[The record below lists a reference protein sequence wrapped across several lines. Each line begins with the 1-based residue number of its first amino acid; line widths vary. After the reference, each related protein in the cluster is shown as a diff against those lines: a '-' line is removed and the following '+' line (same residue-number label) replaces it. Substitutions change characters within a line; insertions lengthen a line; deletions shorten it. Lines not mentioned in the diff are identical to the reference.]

1 MKMRSYNFCHT
12 NTKNPGNNLGIFCLI
27 TGRPKLNGYPSTS
40 SSNKPYV
47 DPKKA
52 AKAAKA
58 AETARKKAEAAAKKH
73 ENEMKAATRKAYQEE
88 IKAAKGK
95 TDEEQAQNIM
105 AYSQGKKKYSE
116 YLNDQHDIAIKGYK
130 ALEAIYKKYGTD
142 YGQWQDEIAKEGQ
155 KKQEDHQKALLSD
168 VEINHQREIYAANKD
183 YNDPS
188 SEIYHNEEAL
198 NERLFEIDMAA
209 LADRTAVLQE
219 GSQEWLDSKAEMTQK
234 EEEHELYL
242 QQHYAEL
249 LSQYREQWGQKDAKE
264 QERITLDG
272 LDTLH
277 EKGIIKEQEYQE
289 MLHNIKLHYAL
300 EESQNKLNNSKGE
313 QFKRN
318 ADKAYQTA
326 SNNAKADYQN
336 EHPTGTGVDKY
347 YTSDVTIYASTL
359 SNIKKMEQDGVV
371 SHQEAMA
378 AMSQATADMCQGMAA
393 KMQAAYDAISPIM
406 SAMSSYYSAQSDY
419 EVSVTEKK
427 YDKMIEKAGN
437 NTAKSKK
444 LEEKKQKEVAKIKT
458 KYAKKQMKMEI
469 AQAIAQT
476 AMSAIAAYGSAM
488 SGVPY
493 PANLVLAPIAA
504 GIALAAGAI
513 QIATIKKQQQ
523 AQEAGYYE
531 GGFTGGSRYR
541 REAGVVHEGEFV
553 ANHNAVNNPQLL
565 PALRLIDVAQRNNT
579 VGRLTA
585 TDVSRAMGVG
595 GATVVS
601 APTVN
606 VQTDNSELAGTLQ
619 QARDTLEK
627 LGSLIDGGITANV
640 SMEDFK
646 KQEKHWNQIQKNK

>member
-1 MKMRSYNFCHT
+1 MK
-12 NTKNPGNNLGIFCLI
+12 
-27 TGRPKLNGYPSTS
+27 
-40 SSNKPYV
+40 
-47 DPKKA
+47 
-52 AKAAKA
+52 
-58 AETARKKAEAAAKKH
+58 E
-73 ENEMKAATRKAYQEE
+73 
-88 IKAAKGK
+88 
-95 TDEEQAQNIM
+95 
-105 AYSQGKKKYSE
+105 
-116 YLNDQHDIAIKGYK
+116 
-130 ALEAIYKKYGTD
+130 
-142 YGQWQDEIAKEGQ
+142 
-155 KKQEDHQKALLSD
+155 
-168 VEINHQREIYAANKD
+168 
-183 YNDPS
+183 
-188 SEIYHNEEAL
+188 
-198 NERLFEIDMAA
+198 
-209 LADRTAVLQE
+209 
-219 GSQEWLDSKAEMTQK
+219 
-234 EEEHELYL
+234 
-242 QQHYAEL
+242 
-249 LSQYREQWGQKDAKE
+249 
-264 QERITLDG
+264 
-272 LDTLH
+272 
-277 EKGIIKEQEYQE
+277 
-289 MLHNIKLHYAL
+289 
-300 EESQNKLNNSKGE
+300 
-313 QFKRN
+313 
-318 ADKAYQTA
+318 
-326 SNNAKADYQN
+326 
-336 EHPTGTGVDKY
+336 
-347 YTSDVTIYASTL
+347 
-359 SNIKKMEQDGVV
+359 MEQDGVV

-419 EVSVTEKK
+419 EVSVTEEK

-531 GGFTGGSRYR
+531 GGFTGGNRYR
-541 REAGVVHEGEFV
+541 HEAGVVHEGEFV

-606 VQTDNSELAGTLQ
+606 VQTDNSELADTLQ

-640 SMEDFK
+640 SMENFK